1 MNQFFTDKNA
11 LNVPWVESPFFYQLL
26 SKTNLTAER
35 LEQAIQFHEMGYI
48 VLDLELTDEFL
59 KRIIDEMYS
68 AVNRDTVTK
77 QAEFYTYSDSPR
89 IFEEWRNSDAI
100 RELCLNK
107 KLIDTLEFLYAKE
120 ALPFSTINFIKG
132 SNQPLHS
139 DAIHFHT
146 IPQLWMSGVWVALE
160 DTTLENGTLNIVP
173 GSHRWPVFDYDSLKL
188 PHPDSIQDGEKENYR
203 IYEEF
208 VRKMVETKNAQ
219 IVPVPLHKGQALIW
233 AANLLHGGMQIV
245 DKNSTRLTQAIHYF
259 YKDCTKYYHPM
270 FSKPYEGI
278 YADKWCNEQTNIKTY
293 KK

>member
-1 MNQFFTDKNA
+1 MNQFFTNKNA

-26 SKTNLTAER
+26 SNSDLTAEQR
-35 LEQAIQFHEMGYI
+35 EQAIQFHEKGYV
-48 VLDLELTDEFL
+48 VLDLELTDDFL
-59 KRIIDEMYS
+59 KHVIDEMY
-68 AVNRDTVTK
+68 AAITRDNVTK

-188 PHPDSIQDGEKENYR
+188 PHPDTMKDGEKENYR

-208 VRKMVETKNAQ
+208 VRKLVDANNAQ
-219 IVPVPLHKGQALIW
+219 IVPVPLRKGQALIW

-245 DKNSTRLTQAIHYF
+245 DENSTRLTQAIHYF

-270 FSKPYEGI
+270 FSKPYEGK

>member
-1 MNQFFTDKNA
+1 MNQFFINKNA

-26 SKTNLTAER
+26 SNSNLTLEQQ
-35 LEQAIQFHEMGYI
+35 EQAIQFHEKGYI
-48 VLDLELTDEFL
+48 VVDLELTDEFL
-59 KRIIDEMYS
+59 GHVIDEMYA
-68 AVNRDTVTK
+68 AVTRDNVTK
-77 QAEFYTYSDSPR
+77 QAEFYTYSNSPR

-146 IPQLWMSGVWVALE
+146 IPQLWMTGVWVALE
-160 DTTLENGTLNIVP
+160 DTTLKNGTLNIVP
-173 GSHRWPVFDYDSLKL
+173 GSHKWPVFDYDSLKL
-188 PHPDSIQDGEKENYR
+188 PHPDSIKDGEKENYR

-208 VRKMVETKNAQ
+208 IRKLVDANNAQ
-219 IVPVPLHKGQALIW
+219 IVPVPLRKGQALIW

-245 DKNSTRLTQAIHYF
+245 DENSTRLTQAIHYF

>member
-1 MNQFFTDKNA
+1 MKQFFTDKDA
-11 LNVPWVESPFFYQLL
+11 LDIPWTESPFFYELL
-26 SKTNLTAER
+26 SNSKLTGER
-35 LEQAIQFHEMGYI
+35 QQQAIQFHEKGYI
-48 VLDLELTDEFL
+48 ILDLELSDDFL
-59 KRIIDEMYS
+59 NHVVTEMYES
-68 AVNRDTVTK
+68 IERDNVTK
-77 QAEFYTYSDSPR
+77 QAEFYTYSNSPR

-100 RELCLNK
+100 RELCLNT
-107 KLIDTLEFLYAKE
+107 KLINTLEFLYNKE
-120 ALPFSTINFIKG
+120 AFPFSTINFIKG

-188 PHPDSIQDGEKENYR
+188 PHPDSIHDGEKENYR

-208 VRKMVETKNAQ
+208 IRKLIEAKNAQ
-219 IVPVPLHKGQALIW
+219 IVPVPLRRGQALIW

-270 FSKPYEGI
+270 FSKPYEGK

>member
-1 MNQFFTDKNA
+1 MNQFFINKNA

-26 SKTNLTAER
+26 SNSNLTLEQQ
-35 LEQAIQFHEMGYI
+35 EQAIQFHEKGYI
-48 VLDLELTDEFL
+48 VVDLELTDEFL
-59 KRIIDEMYS
+59 GHVIDEMYA
-68 AVNRDTVTK
+68 AVTRDNVTK
-77 QAEFYTYSDSPR
+77 QAEFYTYSNSPR

-173 GSHRWPVFDYDSLKL
+173 GSHKWSVFDYDSLKL
-188 PHPDSIQDGEKENYR
+188 PHPDSIKDGEKENYR

-208 VRKMVETKNAQ
+208 IRKLVDANNAQ
-219 IVPVPLHKGQALIW
+219 IVPVPLRKGQALIW

-245 DKNSTRLTQAIHYF
+245 DENSTRLTQAIHYF

>member
-1 MNQFFTDKNA
+1 MNQFFTNKNA

-26 SKTNLTAER
+26 SNSNLTAEQR
-35 LEQAIQFHEMGYI
+35 EQAIQFHEKGYV
-48 VLDLELTDEFL
+48 VLDLELTDDFL
-59 KRIIDEMYS
+59 KHVIDEMYA
-68 AVNRDTVTK
+68 AVTRDNVTK

-188 PHPDSIQDGEKENYR
+188 PHPDTMKDGEKENYR

-208 VRKMVETKNAQ
+208 VRKLVDANHAQ
-219 IVPVPLHKGQALIW
+219 IVPVPLRKGQALIW

-245 DKNSTRLTQAIHYF
+245 DENSTRLTQAIHYF

-270 FSKPYEGI
+270 FSKPYEGK

>member
-1 MNQFFTDKNA
+1 MNQFFTNKNA

-26 SKTNLTAER
+26 SNSNLTAEQR
-35 LEQAIQFHEMGYI
+35 EQAIQFHEKGYV
-48 VLDLELTDEFL
+48 VLDLELTDDFL
-59 KRIIDEMYS
+59 KHVIDEMYA
-68 AVNRDTVTK
+68 AVTRNTVTK

-107 KLIDTLEFLYAKE
+107 KLIDMLEFLYAKE

-188 PHPDSIQDGEKENYR
+188 PHPDTMKDGEKENYR

-208 VRKMVETKNAQ
+208 IRKLVDANHAQ
-219 IVPVPLHKGQALIW
+219 IVPVPLRKGQALIW

-245 DKNSTRLTQAIHYF
+245 DENSTRLTQAIHYF

-270 FSKPYEGI
+270 FSKPYEGK

-293 KK
+293 NK